1 MLFVM
6 RKENGYLISHLFFPD
21 KKSMIHEKI
30 IPSFVRYVKHL
41 NNKSHTILT
50 VCYNINWIDD

>member
-6 RKENGYLISHLFFPD
+6 RKENEDPISYLFFPD

-50 VCYNINWIDD
+50 VCYIINLSTD